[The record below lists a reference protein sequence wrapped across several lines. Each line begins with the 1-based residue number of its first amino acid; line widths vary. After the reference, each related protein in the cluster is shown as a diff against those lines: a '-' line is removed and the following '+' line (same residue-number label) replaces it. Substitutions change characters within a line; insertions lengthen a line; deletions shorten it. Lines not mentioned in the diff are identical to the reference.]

1 MSFVMLYTKVINV
14 ENARKEYMKLIWQ
27 DDEPKGFKI
36 KFENNLTKDLI
47 FGHITRLDND
57 QCDWLGQLPNYINYI
72 VLREIQNEE
81 AAMNVLTHK
90 LAELNYVH
98 IV

>member
-14 ENARKEYMKLIWQ
+14 ENAKKEYMRLIWQ

-47 FGHITRLDND
+47 FGHITNLDND

-81 AAMNVLTHK
+81 SAMNVLTNQ
-90 LAELNYVH
+90 LAELNYVN